1 MVKTII
7 KIDGMSCQN
16 CERHVNEAVEKNF
29 AVKSVKASKDLKLA
43 EILSD
48 KELDGAKLS
57 AVITETCYTP
67 GQITVEPMKKKGFL
81 GLFK

>member
-29 AVKSVKASKDLKLA
+29 TVKSVKADNS
-43 EILSD
+43 I
-48 KELDGAKLS
+48 
-57 AVITETCYTP
+57 IT
-67 GQITVEPMKKKGFL
+67 
-81 GLFK
+81 

>member
-7 KIDGMSCQN
+7 KIDGMSCHN

-29 AVKSVKASKDLKLA
+29 SVKSVKADKDLRQA

-48 KELDGAKLS
+48 AALDAARLA
-57 AVITETCYTP
+57 AVITETGYTP
-67 GQITVEPMKKKGFL
+67 GAVTTETVKKKGFL
-81 GLFK
+81 GLFG